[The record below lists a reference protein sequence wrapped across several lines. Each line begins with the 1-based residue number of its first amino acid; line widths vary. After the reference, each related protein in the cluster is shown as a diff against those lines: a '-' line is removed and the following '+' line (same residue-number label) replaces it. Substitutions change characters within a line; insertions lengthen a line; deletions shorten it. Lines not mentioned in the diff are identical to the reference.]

1 MSWKTLI
8 HEALLMRQF
17 VCNPIHC
24 SNYCICYFI
33 YYVLH
38 YTVQC
43 IVSFCNIL
51 LIHIKYF
58 MLLSFHRLLRQAQA
72 LFTLQFVPSLMTKK
86 RKKKQALKSYII
98 CITGGVNYRQTDELI
113 CVYAFWAQPFFPQ
126 NAMWTDCQLLT
137 ELYVQLPKLWHK
149 LEHPRACTYTAEALL
164 CHC

>member
-1 MSWKTLI
+1 
-8 HEALLMRQF
+8 MRQF

-58 MLLSFHRLLRQAQA
+58 VAFIPQATQAGSGSVHITICTLLNDQ
-72 LFTLQFVPSLMTKK
+72 
-86 RKKKQALKSYII
+86 KKKEKASFKKLHYFY
-98 CITGGVNYRQTDELI
+98 YRWSQLQTD
-113 CVYAFWAQPFFPQ
+113 W
-126 NAMWTDCQLLT
+126 WTDLCVCFLSATIFFRKTQCEQIVSCYLNSLYSSPNSDANWSTRGPVLT
-137 ELYVQLPKLWHK
+137 PLKHYF
-149 LEHPRACTYTAEALL
+149 AIANIL
-164 CHC
+164 CIQSNFV

>member
-1 MSWKTLI
+1 
-8 HEALLMRQF
+8 MRQF

-58 MLLSFHRLLRQAQA
+58 VAFIPQATQAGSGSVHITICTLLNYQ
-72 LFTLQFVPSLMTKK
+72 K
-86 RKKKQALKSYII
+86 REKKQALKSYFI

-137 ELYVQLPKLWHK
+137 ELSVQLPKLWSK
-149 LEHPRACTYTAEALL
+149 LAHPRACTYTAEALL

>member
-1 MSWKTLI
+1 
-8 HEALLMRQF
+8 MRQF

-58 MLLSFHRLLRQAQA
+58 VAFIPQATQAGSGSVHITICTLLNDQ
-72 LFTLQFVPSLMTKK
+72 K

-98 CITGGVNYRQTDELI
+98 FITGGVNYRQTDELI
-113 CVYAFWAQPFFPQ
+113 CVYAF
-126 NAMWTDCQLLT
+126 
-137 ELYVQLPKLWHK
+137 
-149 LEHPRACTYTAEALL
+149 
-164 CHC
+164 

>member
-58 MLLSFHRLLRQAQA
+58 VAFIPQATQAGSGSVHITICTLLNDQ
-72 LFTLQFVPSLMTKK
+72 
-86 RKKKQALKSYII
+86 KKKEKASFKKLHYLY
-98 CITGGVNYRQTDELI
+98 YRWSQLQTDWWTDL
-113 CVYAFWAQPFFPQ
+113 CVCFLSAT
-126 NAMWTDCQLLT
+126 WTDCQLLP
-137 ELYVQLPKLWHK
+137 ELSVQLPKLWRK
-149 LEHPRACTYTAEALL
+149 LEHPRACTYTAQALL

>member
-1 MSWKTLI
+1 
-8 HEALLMRQF
+8 MRQF

-58 MLLSFHRLLRQAQA
+58 VAFIPQATQAGSGSVHITICTLLNYQ
-72 LFTLQFVPSLMTKK
+72 K
-86 RKKKQALKSYII
+86 REKKQALKSYFI

-113 CVYAFWAQPFFPQ
+113 CVYAFWAQREQIVSCYLNSLYSSPNSDANWSTRGPV
-126 NAMWTDCQLLT
+126 LT
-137 ELYVQLPKLWHK
+137 PLKHYF
-149 LEHPRACTYTAEALL
+149 AIANIL
-164 CHC
+164 CIQSNFV